1 MPVIIVA
8 QGQGLVRDSA
18 LVQATIGCCILLLLV
33 PKMVLTL
40 SYLHWWRRLSCHQL
54 VQRPHLHLQWTSPA
68 TCPGGVFLYQLMH
81 LLMCTHDLP
90 CCHYPLQ
97 LALAMVFPLPTR
109 HLQMCTHAHEH
120 TFCNLHCGVV
130 VCGSDFRSFLCVWG
144 GGEGDLHC
152 VV

>member
-18 LVQATIGCCILLLLV
+18 LVQAAIGCCILLLLV

-40 SYLHWWRRLSCHQL
+40 SNLHWWRRLSCHQL
-54 VQRPHLHLQWTSPA
+54 AQRPHLHLQWTSPA
-68 TCPGGVFLYQLMH
+68 TCPCGVFLYPLVH

-90 CCHYPLQ
+90 CYHYPLE
-97 LALAMVFPLPTR
+97 LALAVVFPLPTR

-120 TFCNLHCGVV
+120 TFLQ
-130 VCGSDFRSFLCVWG
+130 LALWG
-144 GGEGDLHC
+144 GGGCMCSDFSSVLC
-152 VV
+152 VGGGG